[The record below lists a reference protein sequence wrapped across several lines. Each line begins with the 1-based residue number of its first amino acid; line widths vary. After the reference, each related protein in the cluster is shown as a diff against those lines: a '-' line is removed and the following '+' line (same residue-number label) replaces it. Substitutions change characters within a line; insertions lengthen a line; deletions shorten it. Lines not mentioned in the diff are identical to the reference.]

1 MNKKMYQSP
10 QMKVMKVQQTEIIC
24 SSNPVTSSTSNE
36 QYEEGST
43 EGWY

>member
-1 MNKKMYQSP
+1 MKKQYQSP
-10 QMKVMKVQQTEIIC
+10 LMKVMKVQQTEIIC
-24 SSNPVTSSTSNE
+24 SSTPVTSNTSNE

>member
-1 MNKKMYQSP
+1 MNKKLYQSP
-10 QMKVMKVQQTEIIC
+10 QTKVAKVQQTQIIC
-24 SSNPVTSSTSNE
+24 SSNPVTSNTSNE